1 MDPVQPQSKKAI
13 GPIIGIVV
21 IVVLLVIG
29 AFYVWGNKMGNPSAS
44 TETSK
49 MAPVS
54 SSDDVSAIDADLQAD
69 GTLDVDLSELDSI

>member
-29 AFYVWGNKMGNPSAS
+29 AFYVWGNKMSNPSFT
-44 TETSK
+44 TETSEV
-49 MAPVS
+49 APVS
-54 SSDDVSAIDADLQAD
+54 TSDDVSAIDADLQAD